1 MSPCG
6 RREAAGDRPAPGM
19 RVFERSRKLWVWA
32 VVGNADGREVPHISL
47 SLSCRRRRA
56 MKSPGAP
63 GGAAGSGRSRPIKA
77 LYYETI
83 AYFAHQKSTLS
94 NGLRSPVASYPRIV
108 YFQFS
113 GHLYG
118 ILHLG
123 RPINGPDKEP
133 TIYQGSE
140 MKLKIPPRFI

>member
-1 MSPCG
+1 MTYRAGKAYVRISCQKQTVKLRTWGAVGAADG
-6 RREAAGDRPAPGM
+6 RHRPALPASLLQEAAGHQKALEPR
-19 RVFERSRKLWVWA
+19 
-32 VVGNADGREVPHISL
+32 
-47 SLSCRRRRA
+47 
-56 MKSPGAP
+56 
-63 GGAAGSGRSRPIKA
+63 GAAGSGRSRPIKA

-83 AYFAHQKSTLS
+83 AYFAHQKTTLS
-94 NGLRSPVASYPRIV
+94 NGLRSPVATYPRIV

-118 ILHLG
+118 ILHLC

-133 TIYQGSE
+133 TIYRGSE